1 MLNNKAKRI
10 IENAYDIILET
21 QFKEEAQK
29 QMHKDLNN
37 HNIAVDKNS
46 GTIEIQD
53 TNGNVILYTIT
64 IKQGK

>member
-29 QMHKDLNN
+29 QMNKDLNN
-37 HNIAVDKNS
+37 RNISIDKNS
-46 GTIEIQD
+46 GIIEIQD
-53 TNGNVILYTIT
+53 TNGNIILYTIT